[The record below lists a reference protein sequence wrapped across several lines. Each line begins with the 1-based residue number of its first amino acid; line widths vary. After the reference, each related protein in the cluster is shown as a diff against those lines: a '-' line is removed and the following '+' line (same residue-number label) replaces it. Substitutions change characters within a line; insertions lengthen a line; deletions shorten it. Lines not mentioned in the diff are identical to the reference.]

1 MIKDATGHKV
11 FGVAQ
16 SISRKKWIER
26 PYEPRAA
33 LGLAQQF
40 NLPALM
46 GRLLSSRGIDAEGVN
61 SYLNP
66 KLNTLLPDPLH
77 LLGMKDGLN
86 RLLDAVEKGQNIAVF
101 GDYDVDGATSSAL
114 IYRYFLAIGIK
125 IRIYIPDRLKEGY
138 GPNIPAIDQLK
149 SESTNLIITVDCGT
163 AAHESLSY
171 AKQQNIDVLVV
182 DHHVAEAVLPEAI
195 AVINPNR
202 LDENTPHRQLAA
214 VGVSF
219 LLIIG
224 LNKVLRECGY
234 FKNNNIS
241 EPDMM
246 QWLDLVAL
254 GTVADVVPL
263 IGINR
268 ALVKQG
274 LKVMAM
280 RRNIGL
286 LALADIAELDETP
299 GAYHLGFIFG
309 PRINAG
315 GRVGESHLGAK
326 LLTTEDQN
334 EAVKLA
340 KILDKYNQD
349 RKQIETEIY
358 DQALKLVDTQRS
370 RHTLI
375 IVGEGWHPGVIGI
388 IASRLKERFGV
399 PTCVL
404 TRNGDKITGSGRSV
418 YGVDLGSVVI
428 AARQRGILTAGG
440 GHAMAAG
447 FTVMA
452 EKLEAF
458 KEFTETRISNFVE
471 EHDIQP
477 TLTIDSTLSVEAATI
492 ELVKYLERL
501 GPFGSGNAEPRFA
514 FESLRIAKSD
524 VVGKD
529 HVRCHLVDTIGQRLQ
544 AISFRSLD
552 TDLGQRL
559 LNHGGLP
566 LNLVGRLRE
575 NSWQGRSSVQ
585 LLIDD
590 GAEVN

>member
-1 MIKDATGHKV
+1 MTKDATGHKV

-16 SISRKKWIER
+16 SISGKKWFER
-26 PYEPRAA
+26 PYETRAA

-46 GRLLSSRGIDAEGVN
+46 GRLLSSRGVDAEGVN
-61 SYLNP
+61 SFLNP

-77 LLGMKDGLN
+77 LLGMKDGLD

-138 GPNIPAIDQLK
+138 GPNIPAINQLK

-202 LDENTPHRQLAA
+202 LDESSPHRQLAA

-219 LLIIG
+219 LLVIG
-224 LNKVLRECGY
+224 LNKVLRECDY

-263 IGINR
+263 VGINR

-280 RRNIGL
+280 RKNIGL
-286 LALADIAELDETP
+286 LALADIAELDEP
-299 GAYHLGFIFG
+299 PSAYHLGFIFG
-309 PRINAG
+309 PRVNAG

-334 EAVKLA
+334 EAKNLA

-358 DQALKLVDTQRS
+358 DQALKLADTQRS

-375 IVGEGWHPGVIGI
+375 VMGEEWHPGVIGI

-404 TRNGDKITGSGRSV
+404 TRNGNKITGSGRSV
-418 YGVDLGSVVI
+418 SGVDLGSVVI

-447 FTVMA
+447 FTVKI

-458 KEFTETRISNFVE
+458 KEFVETRISNFVE
-471 EHDIQP
+471 ENDIQP
-477 TLTIDSTLSVEAATI
+477 TLTIDSTLSVEGATI

-501 GPFGSGNAEPRFA
+501 GPFGSGNAEPRFTTS
-514 FESLRIAKSD
+514 EWS
-524 VVGKD
+524 
-529 HVRCHLVDTIGQRLQ
+529 
-544 AISFRSLD
+544 
-552 TDLGQRL
+552 
-559 LNHGGLP
+559 
-566 LNLVGRLRE
+566 
-575 NSWQGRSSVQ
+575 
-585 LLIDD
+585 
-590 GAEVN
+590 

>member
-1 MIKDATGHKV
+1 MGHKV
-11 FGVAQ
+11 FGVSQ

-26 PYEPRAA
+26 PYEPRVA

-61 SYLNP
+61 SFLNP

-138 GPNIPAIDQLK
+138 GPNISAIDQLK

-182 DHHVAEAVLPEAI
+182 DHHVAEADLPEAI
-195 AVINPNR
+195 AVVNPNR

-234 FKNNNIS
+234 FQNNNIS

-263 IGINR
+263 TGINR

-309 PRINAG
+309 PRVNAG

-334 EAVKLA
+334 EAAKLA

-375 IVGEGWHPGVIGI
+375 VIGEGWHPGVIGI
-388 IASRLKERFGV
+388 IASRLKERFGL

-447 FTVMA
+447 FTMTS
-452 EKLEAF
+452 EKLEEF
-458 KEFTETRISNFVE
+458 KEFIETRISNFVE
-471 EHDIQP
+471 ENDIQP

-492 ELVKYLERL
+492 ELVTYLERL

-514 FESLRIAKSD
+514 FASLRIAKSD

-544 AISFRSLD
+544 AISFRSLN

>member
-1 MIKDATGHKV
+1 M
-11 FGVAQ
+11 
-16 SISRKKWIER
+16 WMER
-26 PYEPRAA
+26 PYESRAA

-40 NLPALM
+40 NLPSLV
-46 GRLLSSRGIDAEGVN
+46 GRLLSSRGIDAEEVN

-171 AKQQNIDVLVV
+171 AKQENIDVLVV

-224 LNKVLRECGY
+224 LNKVLRESGY
-234 FKNNNIS
+234 FSNNNIS

-286 LALADIAELDETP
+286 LALADIAGLDETP

-309 PRINAG
+309 PRVNAG

-340 KILDKYNQD
+340 RILDKYNQD

-358 DQALKLVDTQRS
+358 DQALKLVDTRRS

-375 IVGEGWHPGVIGI
+375 VMGEGWHPGVIGI

-418 YGVDLGSVVI
+418 SGVDLGSVVI

-447 FTVMA
+447 FTVTA

-458 KEFTETRISNFVE
+458 KEFIETRIANFVE
-471 EHDIQP
+471 ENDIQP
-477 TLTIDSTLSVEAATI
+477 TLTIDSTLSVEASTI
-492 ELVKYLERL
+492 ELVKSLERL

-514 FESLRIAKSD
+514 FASLRIAKSD

-566 LNLVGRLRE
+566 LNFVGRLRE

>member
-11 FGVAQ
+11 LGVAQ

-86 RLLDAVEKGQNIAVF
+86 RLLDAVGGGRNIAVF
-101 GDYDVDGATSSAL
+101 GAYDVDGATSSAL

-234 FKNNNIS
+234 FKNNNIA

-263 IGINR
+263 KGINR

-309 PRINAG
+309 PRVNAG

-334 EAVKLA
+334 EAAKLA

-349 RKQIETEIY
+349 RKQIETEFY

-428 AARQRGILTAGG
+428 TARQRGILTAGG

-458 KEFTETRISNFVE
+458 
-471 EHDIQP
+471 
-477 TLTIDSTLSVEAATI
+477 
-492 ELVKYLERL
+492 
-501 GPFGSGNAEPRFA
+501 
-514 FESLRIAKSD
+514 
-524 VVGKD
+524 
-529 HVRCHLVDTIGQRLQ
+529 
-544 AISFRSLD
+544 
-552 TDLGQRL
+552 
-559 LNHGGLP
+559 
-566 LNLVGRLRE
+566 
-575 NSWQGRSSVQ
+575 
-585 LLIDD
+585 
-590 GAEVN
+590 